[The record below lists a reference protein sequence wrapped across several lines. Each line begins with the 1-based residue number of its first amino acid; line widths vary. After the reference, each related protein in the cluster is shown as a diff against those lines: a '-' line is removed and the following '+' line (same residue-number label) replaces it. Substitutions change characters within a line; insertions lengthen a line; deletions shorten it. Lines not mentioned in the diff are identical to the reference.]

1 MITNVMT
8 IKLEVDIHP
17 SSSSGNSTYLPIN
30 KIIIINIIIYFEFS
44 KLLCFFNKQCIIYR
58 MKDLYYVQANLELKY
73 V

>member
-44 KLLCFFNKQCIIYR
+44 KLLCFLQ
-58 MKDLYYVQANLELKY
+58 
-73 V
+73 